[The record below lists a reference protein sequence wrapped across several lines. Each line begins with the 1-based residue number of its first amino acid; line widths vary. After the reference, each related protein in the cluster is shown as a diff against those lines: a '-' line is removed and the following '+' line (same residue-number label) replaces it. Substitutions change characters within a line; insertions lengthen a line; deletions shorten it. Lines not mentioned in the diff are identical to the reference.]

1 MSLNID
7 ARARMSTTLPVGATL
22 ADDADAR
29 VAFEAFVRADG
40 RRRRPGEEDVVQ
52 SETSVINHDDD
63 DDVNT
68 SHDRPKMTARNVG
81 EETFGRH
88 PSSRAYVACDGCGG
102 TSGTCVGS
110 DGATGE
116 ATLGRLPVRAAPRDG
131 GDASTSTSM
140 RRRVVDTDPLKVGDA
155 IWCGGE
161 HAVATLVV
169 MDDARGADCALA
181 TTRADGDATKDEVL
195 YWRAGWKEARPIVG
209 LRGVEC
215 ACARFVRGDAKEEEE
230 GVVRLLVGARD
241 GRIFDARLDSRED
254 SKRFEKSCDVV
265 YATNDGSPVTGLLAV
280 RAGKRVDGDEGD
292 VRETVRHG
300 VVFTTPSKMYA
311 LVGSYSIESV
321 LAKARARLGGADP
334 AVEMPVASDLS
345 KLCVWR
351 PRGAEVPDRFAW
363 LTGTG
368 VYRGALNFNASESSG
383 VLERHGALPFPRLE
397 GDESGSEVPISL
409 AMTEYHILLL
419 YTKYLVAMNA
429 VTGEVEATIELPKGG
444 ASTFAFTDPV
454 TGAVYVANVGNMLEV
469 TLQHE
474 DARMWRVYSDQYD
487 YERAIVLCKSELQRQ
502 FVYTAKA
509 ERMLKLK
516 RHVEAA
522 EAYAMAGGAHSIEV
536 VAKTLTDLGARNALY
551 VYVETRLRE
560 LPSDDAARR
569 LILAMWLLEQFVKI
583 ANASRSNAN
592 DARVRDFLS
601 THAKNLDERETLRL
615 LSDAK
620 RIDDEMYFAEL
631 CGDYDRVLDH
641 FIKLGNLKQALHVVS
656 SPGIPRETLQRVLPT
671 LLRASPK
678 ETVDLMLSNETWTD
692 AMKIIQTFAEDASTF
707 SETNKTLLTHILRY
721 LEIITSKPSGVA
733 FGDKSV
739 HNVLLDVYIKLLDT
753 SPTVVASLNKYIF
766 EAVDDAGNPHY
777 DIQRAI
783 RSCEASGVHRSTVY
797 AYCVSKEFDSAI
809 HIALQTL
816 QDIELAKMVTTKA
829 AASHEGD
836 PKDDDVQKKLWI
848 EIAKWSI
855 QKSGA
860 LDKRME
866 SMSQDEQRASIR
878 AALNFLDQTNGALRV
893 EDILPLLPDFTVI
906 DDVKSLV
913 LKSLTEHRDEIEELK
928 KGIEDLNVFSQDVQ
942 DEIEELEQKTYVI
955 SKDQKCELCK
965 RPVVRL
971 RLMESAD
978 DPSLLAPFYVFPCEM
993 AYHTECL
1000 MRRVLP
1006 LMFPEERGRALSL
1019 MRALKIPLPRQ
1030 LRPHTTL
1037 WGPPPKSATGLSR
1050 TEAVSQLED
1059 VLCSECPDCG
1069 LYDLR
1074 LINEPILTPEEQA
1087 LDDELAA
1094 LFPPPGNADPVE
1106 ILIDFSKETP
1116 THVVDM
1122 DDFREMKF
1130 PEDWPDISFFEPADG

>member
-1 MSLNID
+1 
-7 ARARMSTTLPVGATL
+7 MSTTLPVGATL
-22 ADDADAR
+22 ADDADVR
-29 VAFEAFVRADG
+29 TAFEAFVRADG
-40 RRRRPGEEDVVQ
+40 RRGGGYEEGDNVQ
-52 SETSVINHDDD
+52 SGTNVIINHDDD
-63 DDVNT
+63 DADAHNADA
-68 SHDRPKMTARNVG
+68 SRERPKMTARNVG
-81 EETFGRH
+81 DDTFGRRRA
-88 PSSRAYVACDGCGG
+88 SRAHVACDG

-110 DGATGE
+110 DGTTGE
-116 ATLGRLPVRAAPRDG
+116 ATLGRLPVRARD
-131 GDASTSTSM
+131 GDASTSSST
-140 RRRVVDTDPLKVGDA
+140 RRVENTEPLKVGDA

-169 MDDARGADCALA
+169 MDDECGTDCVLA

-195 YWRAGWKEARPIVG
+195 YWRAGWREARSIAG
-209 LRGVEC
+209 LRGVQC
-215 ACARFVRGDAKEEEE
+215 ICARFFRGNAKEEEE

-280 RAGKRVDGDEGD
+280 RSGKRVGDD
-292 VRETVRHG
+292 AQETARYG

-311 LVGSYSIESV
+311 LVGSYSVESV
-321 LAKARARLGGADP
+321 LAKARASLGSADP

-351 PRGAEVPDRFAW
+351 PRGADVPDRFAW

-368 VYRGALNFNASESSG
+368 VYRGAFNFNASESSR

-397 GDESGSEVPISL
+397 GDESGTEVPISL
-409 AMTEYHILLL
+409 TMTEYHILLL

-429 VTGEVEATIELPKGG
+429 VTGEIEATIELPKGG
-444 ASTFAFTDPV
+444 ASTFVFTDPV

-487 YERAIVLCKSELQRQ
+487 YDRAIALCKSELQRQ

-536 VAKTLTDLGARNALY
+536 VAKTLTDLGARKALY

-560 LPSDDAARR
+560 LPSDDAALR

-592 DARVRDFLS
+592 DAKVRDFLS
-601 THAKNLDERETLRL
+601 AHAKTLDERETLRL

-641 FIKLGNLKQALHVVS
+641 FIKLGNLKHALHVVS

-692 AMKIIQTFAEDASTF
+692 AMKIIQTFIEDASTF

-721 LEIITSKPSGVA
+721 LETITSKPSGVA
-733 FGDKSV
+733 FGEKSV

-753 SPTVVASLNKYIF
+753 SPTVVSALNKYIF
-766 EAVDDAGNPHY
+766 EAVDAAGNPHY

-829 AASHEGD
+829 AALHEGD

-860 LDKRME
+860 LDKQME
-866 SMSQDEQRASIR
+866 SVSQDEQRASIR
-878 AALNFLDQTNGALRV
+878 EALNFLDQTNGALRV

-913 LKSLTEHRDEIEELK
+913 LKSLTEHRDEIEQLK
-928 KGIEDLNVFSQDVQ
+928 KGIDDLNVFNQDVQ

-971 RLMESAD
+971 RLMENAD
-978 DPSLLAPFYVFPCEM
+978 DPSLLAPFYVFPCQM

-1006 LMFPEERGRALSL
+1006 LMFPQERERALSL

-1030 LRPHTTL
+1030 LRPHTKL

-1050 TEAVSQLED
+1050 TEAVSELED

-1094 LFPPPGNADPVE
+1094 LFPPPGNGKDPVE

-1116 THVVDM
+1116 TQVVEM
-1122 DDFREMKF
+1122 DKFREIKF
-1130 PEDWPDISFFEPADG
+1130 PEDWPDPSFFELGDG